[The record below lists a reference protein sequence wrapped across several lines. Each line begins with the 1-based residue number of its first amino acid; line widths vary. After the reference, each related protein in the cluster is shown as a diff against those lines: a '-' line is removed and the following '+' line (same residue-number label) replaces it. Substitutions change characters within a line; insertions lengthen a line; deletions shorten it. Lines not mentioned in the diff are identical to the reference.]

1 MDPYGPPSA
10 KRGELFGRYE
20 PLALVVALGVFRLEL
35 FMREREE
42 YIYRAPVEAAQQRQL
57 RHPRLEYLVDV
68 DHADGPVIVVDDDE
82 RRDLP
87 LFDDAHR
94 FDR

>member
-1 MDPYGPPSA
+1 
-10 KRGELFGRYE
+10 
-20 PLALVVALGVFRLEL
+20 
-35 FMREREE
+35 MREREE

-68 DHADGPVIVVDDDE
+68 DHPDGPVIVADDDE

-87 LFDDAHR
+87 LLDDAHR
-94 FDR
+94 FDRETVRAYDARMRRHRLRDREL

>member
-42 YIYRAPVEAAQQRQL
+42 YVYRAPVEAAQQRQL
-57 RHPRLEYLVDV
+57 RHPRFEYLVDV
-68 DHADGPVIVVDDDE
+68 DHADWPVLVVYDD
-82 RRDLP
+82 
-87 LFDDAHR
+87 
-94 FDR
+94 

>member
-1 MDPYGPPSA
+1 
-10 KRGELFGRYE
+10 
-20 PLALVVALGVFRLEL
+20 
-35 FMREREE
+35 MREREE

-68 DHADGPVIVVDDDE
+68 DHADGPVFVVDDDE

-87 LFDDAHR
+87 LLDDAHG
-94 FDR
+94 FDRKAVGAYDARMRRHRLRDREL